1 MKKILSLVLISI
13 FLLGSSAAAVSLKAT
28 AEPSREAQSKS
39 VATKQNK
46 LYLVPGTYM
55 SEGAKVENAVP
66 AGAAKLTAEECA
78 EILTDNVYLC
88 NLSAGDALP
97 VPTSSRKDKNGVP
110 YQFNGWWSIVDAT
123 VTYFDKMPEL
133 SETLYLY
140 ADWRAE
146 LSQRKDPVIPDESTV
161 AVPSN
166 YMSIKRA
173 ATGKEEIITL
183 RISGTDDIN
192 ADTLGYYKPVQL
204 YNDWFELNP
213 GDVITVYATG
223 LGGSDQTQS
232 APLDVAGNRITFEN
246 STTTANNTGTYL
258 KINASDTRTLAY
270 RATQKTQQFRIYI
283 KFKSNGAEML
293 VYMEPKN

>member
-166 YMSIKRA
+166 YM
-173 ATGKEEIITL
+173 
-183 RISGTDDIN
+183 
-192 ADTLGYYKPVQL
+192 
-204 YNDWFELNP
+204 
-213 GDVITVYATG
+213 
-223 LGGSDQTQS
+223 
-232 APLDVAGNRITFEN
+232 
-246 STTTANNTGTYL
+246 
-258 KINASDTRTLAY
+258 
-270 RATQKTQQFRIYI
+270 
-283 KFKSNGAEML
+283 
-293 VYMEPKN
+293 

>member
-1 MKKILSLVLISI
+1 MKKILSLVLINI
-13 FLLGSSAAAVSLKAT
+13 FLLGSSVTAVSLKAT

-46 LYLVPGTYM
+46 LCLVPGTYM
-55 SEGAKVENAVP
+55 SEGGKVENAVP
-66 AGAAKLTAEECA
+66 AGATKVKAEECA
-78 EILTDNVYLC
+78 EIMTDNVYMC

-97 VPTSSRKDKNGVP
+97 VPTSSRQDKNGVP

-146 LSQRKDPVIPDESTV
+146 LSQRKDPVIPDASTV
-161 AVPSN
+161 VVPSN

-192 ADTLGYYKPVQL
+192 ADTLGYSKPVQL

-258 KINASDTRTLAY
+258 KINASDSRTLVY

>member
-1 MKKILSLVLISI
+1 MKKILTLVLASI
-13 FLLGSSAAAVSLKAT
+13 LLTGGSAAAVALNAKAE
-28 AEPSREAQSKS
+28 ALPEAQSAT
-39 VATKQNK
+39 VATEQSK

-55 SEGAKVENAVP
+55 LDGEKAENSVSGGAT
-66 AGAAKLTAEECA
+66 KLTAEECA
-78 EILTDNVYLC
+78 EILTDNAYLC
-88 NLSAGDALP
+88 TLSAGEALP
-97 VPTSSRKDKNGVP
+97 VPSSDRVDKNGEP
-110 YQFNGWWSIVDAT
+110 YMFNGWWSIVNAT

-146 LSQRKDPVIPDESTV
+146 LSQRKDPVIPDDSTV

-173 ATGKEEIITL
+173 ATGKEEIVTL
-183 RISGTDDIN
+183 RISGTDDVN

-213 GDVITVYATG
+213 GDVITVYAAG
-223 LGGSDQTQS
+223 LGGEEQTQA

-246 STTTANNTGTYL
+246 STANANNTGTYL
-258 KINASDTRTLAY
+258 KLDANDSRALVY
-270 RATQKTQQFRIYI
+270 RATQKTRTFRIYV
-283 KFKSNGAEML
+283 KFKSRGAEML